1 MPICNA
7 FMTKAYNLTC
17 KAITCIKAIRMSGFM
32 LLSPLSLKR
41 QTAQTA
47 SKWQITRSII
57 IWLNQITY
65 TINKPSFSQLY
76 FEIYVLNVLIPF
88 FVTLCL
94 YFYSCEYKYTKQLN
108 WAIINPRGLLYFEME
123 MILFAYRSQK
133 IEVYCLRVCDAYMYR
148 ENRILL

>member
-1 MPICNA
+1 MPILNA

-17 KAITCIKAIRMSGFM
+17 QAITCIKAIRMSGFM
-32 LLSPLSLKR
+32 LLSPLSLKC

-57 IWLNQITY
+57 IWLNHITN

-76 FEIYVLNVLIPF
+76 FEIYLLNVLIPF